1 MTNYCVVA
9 FTHEN
14 PLAHNNYFHNEG
26 VQLIKASVQKLRGLS
41 RERLQNLEQA
51 VVYTL
56 LMLPPHL
63 RQQYRDMGISAADAA
78 RTQQQATLEMMLN
91 PPTEYEQYDQVHFL
105 NEIAVRMTKRA
116 ASTWKYYE
124 PSQRTSCPQV
134 ATEALAGLMFRIEGA
149 LMLEPRRNSVAAE
162 AAKAQLL

>member
-1 MTNYCVVA
+1 MTNYYVVA

-14 PLAHNNYFHNEG
+14 PLAHNNYFHNQG

-105 NEIAVRMTKRA
+105 NEIAVRMYK
-116 ASTWKYYE
+116 E
-124 PSQRTSCPQV
+124 GGIDLEILRTISEDELP
-134 ATEALAGLMFRIEGA
+134 AGCNRSLSG
-149 LMLEPRRNSVAAE
+149 PYVPN
-162 AAKAQLL
+162 